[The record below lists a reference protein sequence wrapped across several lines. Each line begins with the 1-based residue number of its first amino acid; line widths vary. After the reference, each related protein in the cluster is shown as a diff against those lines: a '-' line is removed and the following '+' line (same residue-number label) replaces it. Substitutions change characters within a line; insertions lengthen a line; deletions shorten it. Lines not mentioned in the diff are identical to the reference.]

1 MAGNDSLQAINV
13 RLDGKNYSY
22 WSYVLKNFL
31 KGKKLWGYISGTSV
45 KPTGA
50 KEIES
55 WEVENSK
62 IITWINNSVEPSI
75 GVQLAKYETGKEVW
89 DHLERLYTQSNFA
102 KQYQLEADIRALEQ
116 RDMSIQDFYSTMTDL
131 WDQLA
136 LTEPAVLRAFE
147 PYIARREEQRL
158 VQFLMALRSD
168 FEGLRSNI
176 LHRTPLPSVDS
187 VVSELL
193 ADETRLKTQTGK
205 GILPIPSPTVMAV
218 PPYRYPAQNQNKS
231 RPRVG
236 FDECSFCKKKGH
248 WKSQCPELMGR
259 NSSMQSGH
267 PRQPHRFSPQVSTAA
282 VVPLSQSTPETATL
296 ASITEQLQKLLDV
309 KSHAMSV
316 SSSIGQ
322 SIDNES
328 GINPTTWI
336 LDSGASLHMS
346 PNAKLFASVKPMP
359 SLPVTTA
366 DGTPMPLA
374 GIGPIMGPKLSLPN
388 VYHIPKL
395 SLNLVSVGQLFDS
408 GYKVFFSRTSCCVQD
423 PRTQKLIGT
432 DRRRGGLY
440 VLDELRLP
448 VGVAHTADLSSFRLS
463 SKSSNFYL
471 WHSRLGHVSA
481 SRLKYLASS
490 GNLGNLQTHDIST
503 CSGCKLAKFSALPFK
518 LSKSLSVAPF
528 DLIHSDVWG
537 PSPFP
542 TKGGSRYYVSFI
554 DDCTRFCWV
563 FLMKHRS
570 EFFDVYCRFRA
581 YVKTQHDSVIK
592 CFRCDLGGEYTSNKF
607 CELLALDGTCYQT
620 SCTDTP
626 EQNGVA
632 ERKHRHIL
640 ETARSLLLSSSVPNQ
655 FWGEAVLTAV
665 NLINKIPSSITSGIS
680 PFQKLYGRCPDYS
693 FLRVFGCTCFVL
705 RPHVERDK
713 LSSKS
718 AVCVFLG
725 YGEGQKGYRCFD
737 PTSQKLYVSRHVVF
751 LEHIPF
757 YSIPKNEH
765 NLTKSDVINLDPFI
779 EQVNSTQTSDTPATD
794 EHTTGTSMPDID
806 APPST
811 VTQDAPE
818 NVDPPRQSQRPRKST
833 RLPEFAYSTYSPSFT
848 SFLASIHSLS
858 EPSSYKEAVTDPLWQ
873 HAMSEE
879 LEALQKTHTW
889 DLVPLP
895 EGKRAIG
902 SRWVYKIKTKSDGS
916 VERYKARLVAKGFTQ
931 EYGLDFEETFA
942 PVAKMTTI
950 RTLIA
955 VAAVRKWN
963 ISQMDVKNA
972 FLNGDLNEEVYMAPP
987 PGVLHKT
994 GEVCK
999 LRKALYGLKQAPRA
1013 WFEKF
1018 SDVILSLGFSNSE
1031 HDSALFVKHTSAGRI
1046 LLSLYVDDMIITGDD
1061 LQGIHTLKSEL
1072 AAQFEMKDL
1081 GPLRYF
1087 LGIEVASSP
1096 RGYLLSQ
1103 SKYTAEIIDRARLT
1117 DTRVVDSPSELNVE
1131 YSPTDGSP
1139 LKDPTLYRTIVGSLV
1154 YLTITRPDIAYAV
1167 HIVSQFVAAP
1177 TCTHWAAVVRIL
1189 RYLRGTMFRSLLL
1202 SSTSTLEL
1210 RAYSDASYARNSTD
1224 RRSVTGFCVFLGDS
1238 LISWKSKKQSVV
1250 SLSSTEAEYRAMA
1263 STSKEIIW
1271 LRWLLADMGV
1281 LIPHP
1286 TPMYCDNSSAI
1297 QIAHNSVF
1305 HERTKHIE
1313 VDCHFTRQHLK
1324 HGSLSLP
1331 FVSSTLQ
1338 LADFF
1343 TKSHPISRFRFLV
1356 SKLSMLLAPAS

>member
-1 MAGNDSLQAINV
+1 MAGKDDSLQAINV

-31 KGKKLWGYISGTSV
+31 KGKKMWGYVSGTIV
-45 KPTGA
+45 KP
-50 KEIES
+50 KEATDLDS
-55 WEVENSK
+55 WEVDNSK
-62 IITWINNSVEPSI
+62 IITWINNSVEHSI

-116 RDMSIQDFYSTMTDL
+116 RDMSIQEFYSTMTDL

-136 LTEPAVLRAFE
+136 LTEPAELRAFG

-193 ADETRLKTQTGK
+193 ADETRLKTQAGK
-205 GILPIPSPTVMAV
+205 GILPTPSPSVLVV
-218 PPYRYPAQNQNKS
+218 PHKPFTSNQNKS

-259 NSSMQSGH
+259 NQSQQSGIL
-267 PRQPHRFSPQVSTAA
+267 RQSHRFPPQFSTAA
-282 VVPLSQSTPETATL
+282 AVSPSGSTTNPTL

-309 KSHAMSV
+309 QSHAMFV
-316 SSSIGQ
+316 SSPIGQ
-322 SIDNES
+322 SISNES
-328 GINPTTWI
+328 GMHSTTWI
-336 LDSGASLHMS
+336 LDSGASFHMS
-346 PNAKLFASVKPMP
+346 PNSKLFASLNPMP
-359 SLPVTTA
+359 SVPVMTA

-374 GIGPIMGPKLSLPN
+374 GIGSIVSSNFSLPN

-408 GYKVFFSRTSCCVQD
+408 GYKVSFSPDSCCVQD

-432 DRRRGGLY
+432 GRRRGGLY

-448 VGVAHTADLSSFRLS
+448 VAVAHSADLSSFRLS
-463 SKSSNFYL
+463 SKSSSFYL

-481 SRLKYLASS
+481 YRLKYLVSS
-490 GNLGNLQTHDIST
+490 GNLGNLQVHDISN

-537 PSPFP
+537 PSPAP

-554 DDCTRFCWV
+554 DDYTRFCWI

-570 EFFDVYCRFRA
+570 EFFDIYCRFRA
-581 YVKTQHDSVIK
+581 YVKTQHNSVIK
-592 CFRCDLGGEYTSNKF
+592 CFRCDLGGEYTSNKL
-607 CELLALDGTCYQT
+607 CELLALDGTIYQT

-665 NLINKIPSSITSGIS
+665 NLINNIPSSITSGLS
-680 PFQKLYGRCPDYS
+680 TFEKLYGCCLDYS
-693 FLRVFGCTCFVL
+693 SLRVFGCTCFVL

-713 LSSKS
+713 LSSRS

-725 YGEGQKGYRCFD
+725 YGDEQKGYRCFD

-757 YSIPKNEH
+757 YSIPINAH
-765 NLTKSDVINLDPFI
+765 NLKKLDVFNLESFS
-779 EQVNSTQTSDTPATD
+779 EQEDSTQTPDSSPTEENA
-794 EHTTGTSMPDID
+794 TGTPIPDTI
-806 APPST
+806 APPPTT

-818 NVDPPRQSQRPRKST
+818 TVDPPRQSQRPRKST
-833 RLPEFAYSTYSPSFT
+833 RLPEFVYSTYSPSFT

-858 EPSSYKEAVTDPLWQ
+858 EPSSYKEAATDPLWQ

-879 LEALQKTHTW
+879 LSALQKTHTW

-895 EGKRAIG
+895 NGKRAIG

-916 VERYKARLVAKGFTQ
+916 VELYKARLVAKGFTQ

-963 ISQMDVKNA
+963 ISQIDVKNA
-972 FLNGDLNEEVYMAPP
+972 FLNGDLNEEVYMVPP
-987 PGVLHKT
+987 PGVPHKT

-999 LRKALYGLKQAPRA
+999 LKKALYGLKQAPRA
-1013 WFEKF
+1013 WFENF
-1018 SDVILSLGFSNSE
+1018 SDVILSLGFSASE

-1061 LQGIHTLKSEL
+1061 LQGINALKSEL

-1103 SKYTAEIIDRARLT
+1103 SKYTAEIIERARLT

-1131 YSPTDGSP
+1131 YSPTDGS
-1139 LKDPTLYRTIVGSLV
+1139 LLTDPTLYRTIVGSLV
-1154 YLTITRPDIAYAV
+1154 YLTITQPDIAYAV

-1177 TCTHWAAVVRIL
+1177 TSTHWTAVVRIL

-1202 SSTSTLEL
+1202 SSTSSLEL
-1210 RAYSDASYARNSTD
+1210 RAYSDAAYARNPTD
-1224 RRSVTGFCVFLGDS
+1224 RRSVTCFCVFLGDS

-1281 LIPHP
+1281 FLPHP
-1286 TPMYCDNSSAI
+1286 TPMYCDNRSAI
-1297 QIAHNSVF
+1297 QITHNSVF

-1313 VDCHFTRQHLK
+1313 VDCHFTRHHLK
-1324 HGSLSLP
+1324 RGTLSLS